1 MDAAIAHARC
11 MRIAWLKALI
21 MTGEE
26 IFRQK
31 QSVVLYFLCFLDLVG
46 TRNGHSL
53 TKGDGLVGF
62 EMGTHERAQVV
73 THTGTRMCAHN
84 VDTREGEATASNLC
98 K

>member
-1 MDAAIAHARC
+1 
-11 MRIAWLKALI
+11 
-21 MTGEE
+21 MTREE

-73 THTGTRMCAHN
+73 THAGTRMCAHN
-84 VDTREGEATASNLC
+84 VDTREGGQQRRISASRLLLSGQDGPL
-98 K
+98 